1 MFGAAWRGRVRSGK
15 EWFNEF
21 SVSGMVGLGLE
32 LLGLVRSGLV
42 RHGMGGRCEV
52 RFGSAVFG
60 SERRCL
66 VG

>member
-32 LLGLVRSGLV
+32 PQGLVGSGRVGLGLV
-42 RHGMGGRCEV
+42 RHGVV
-52 RFGSAVFG
+52 RSGSVW
-60 SERRCL
+60 
-66 VG
+66 